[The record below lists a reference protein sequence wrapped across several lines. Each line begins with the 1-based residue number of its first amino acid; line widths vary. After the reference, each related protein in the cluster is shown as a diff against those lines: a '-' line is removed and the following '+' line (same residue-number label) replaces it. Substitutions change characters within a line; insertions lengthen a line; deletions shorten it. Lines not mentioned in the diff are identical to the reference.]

1 MLVYGKNS
9 SYLVPTLNP
18 SKAHLGLE
26 PTKGLTLGSQ
36 RSDLRLS
43 KV

>member
-26 PTKGLTLGSQ
+26 PTKGLTLARKPSGA
-36 RSDLRLS
+36 RRT
-43 KV
+43 